1 MFSRLFREKGK
12 MAMSWETTALQ
23 SAGRELSYLV
33 FKDVR
38 DERNHLLPKDLLGKA
53 FRLSFQLIVYPRLF
67 CGGFIGV
74 ERLG

>member
-1 MFSRLFREKGK
+1 MFSRLFRDKGK

-38 DERNHLLPKDLLGKA
+38 DERNHFLPKDLLGLA
-53 FRLSFQLIVYPRLF
+53 FRLPFQLIVFPRLF
-67 CGGFIGV
+67 RGGFIRI
-74 ERLG
+74 ECLG